1 MIRLSDNRP
10 IGVFDSGLGG
20 LTVVRELL
28 RTMPDEKIVYFGDTG
43 RVPYGMR
50 SRDTI
55 IQYAKQDENFLL
67 SQDVKLIIAACGTVS
82 SVAAHTGDEL
92 PVPFIEVVTPAAKA
106 AVQKTKQKKIGV
118 IGTSATVRSGAYTK
132 KIYELDPE
140 IQVFST
146 DCPIF
151 VPLVEAGWI
160 EAGDPVTIETVR
172 RYLTPIKEKGVDT
185 LILGCTHYPVLES
198 FIADFMGEEVALIN
212 TGYTAA
218 MAAKQFLE
226 QNGMQ
231 AAHEG
236 SVHGEYFVSDRIESF
251 SQIAGILLGRDIG
264 HDVHQIDITKY

>member
-1 MIRLSDNRP
+1 MSDNRP

-28 RTMPDEKIVYFGDTG
+28 RMMPEEKIVYFGDTG

-55 IQYAKQDENFLL
+55 IQYARQDEQFLL
-67 SQDVKLIIAACGTVS
+67 HQDVKLIIAACGTVS
-82 SVAAHTGDEL
+82 SVAACTGADL
-92 PVPFIEVVTPAAKA
+92 PVPFIEVVSPAVQA
-106 AVQKTKQKKIGV
+106 AVEQTRNKRVGV
-118 IGTSATVRSGAYTK
+118 IGTSATIRSEAYAK
-132 KIYELDPE
+132 KLRALDRE
-140 IQVFST
+140 VEVFST

-160 EAGDPVTIETVR
+160 SPGDSVTIETVR
-172 RYLTPIKEKGVDT
+172 RYLTPIRETGVDT
-185 LILGCTHYPVLES
+185 LILGCTHYPVLEP
-198 FIADFMGEEVALIN
+198 FIADFMGEQVTLIN

-218 MAAKQFLE
+218 MAAKRFLE

-231 AAHEG
+231 AAHGEAAH
-236 SVHGEYFVSDRIESF
+236 SEYFVSDRIEAF
-251 SQIAGILLGRDIG
+251 SGIAGILLGRDIG